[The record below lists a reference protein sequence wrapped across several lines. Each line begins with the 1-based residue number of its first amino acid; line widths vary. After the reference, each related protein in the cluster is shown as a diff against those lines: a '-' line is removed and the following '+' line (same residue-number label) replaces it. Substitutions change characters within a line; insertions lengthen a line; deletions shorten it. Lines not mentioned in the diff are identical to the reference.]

1 MLSGGQQQRVALARA
16 IVSDPAVLLLDEPL
30 SNLDTALRDQM
41 RAELQALQRRT
52 GLTTVY
58 VTHDQTEAL
67 SMSDRIAVMSE
78 GRFVEIGSPD
88 ELYYHPRAAFTA
100 RLIGGANV
108 VKGTARAGQNGTTLV
123 DTELGVLVST
133 DTATGPVEVFVRP
146 DKIVPAVEGDV
157 NALDC
162 DVRERRFAGET
173 TELDLVHHGRSLVL
187 RSRMPTS
194 HAKRVGATMRV
205 KIDPTDVRMF
215 RCD

>member
-1 MLSGGQQQRVALARA
+1 
-16 IVSDPAVLLLDEPL
+16 
-30 SNLDTALRDQM
+30 
-41 RAELQALQRRT
+41 
-52 GLTTVY
+52 

-78 GRFVEIGSPD
+78 GSFVEIGSPD
-88 ELYYHPRAAFTA
+88 ELYYHPHAAFTA

-108 VKGTARAGQNGTTLV
+108 FKGTARAGGDGMTFV

-133 DTATGPVEVFVRP
+133 DQASGPVEVFVRP
-146 DKIVPAVEGDV
+146 DRIAPAAEGDV
-157 NALDC
+157 NAIDC

-173 TELDLVHHGRSLVL
+173 TELDLVHRGRSLVL

-194 HAKRVGATMRV
+194 NAKRVGATVRV
-205 KIDPTDVRMF
+205 KIDPADVRMF